1 MNVRHA
7 VVETGLGPVSLVAR
21 DETVTGPYFRGHVRR
36 PARDTS
42 GPEVVA
48 ARDTLLNEAARQLND
63 YLTSERTGF
72 DLLTESLTYGS
83 RSTSSLGWS

>member
-7 VVETGLGPVSLVAR
+7 VVVSDGA
-21 DETVTGPYFRGHVRR
+21 VTGPYFRGHLR
-36 PARDTS
+36 ARDTS

-48 ARDTLLNEAARQLND
+48 ARDTLLNELARQLNG
-63 YLTSERTGF
+63 YLAGERTGF
-72 DLLTESLTYGS
+72 DLLTVSLTYGS